1 MCVTCVQVL
10 VRCPGGQNRS
20 LDPLALA
27 GNCELPCEDGGG
39 PQLRSCGRVNRCSQ
53 PLSHPSSPCI

>member
-10 VRCPGGQNRS
+10 VRCLGGQNRS

-27 GNCELPCEDGGG
+27 GNCELSYQDVGDLNFG
-39 PQLRSCGRVNRCSQ
+39 PLEELTSVLN
-53 PLSHPSSPCI
+53 H

>member
-27 GNCELPCEDGGG
+27 GNCELPYEDGGDLNCG
-39 PQLRSCGRVNRCSQ
+39 PVEELTGVLN
-53 PLSHPSSPCI
+53 H